1 MVVGT
6 KISLRRLFL
15 KKWRNIYPCSLKNK
29 FKGMAMQYLGMLIA
43 LIIAFY
49 AFLFGLETWRE
60 KNYIGFWGIAVLA
73 AATVAMPF
81 YTLFLR

>member
-1 MVVGT
+1 
-6 KISLRRLFL
+6 
-15 KKWRNIYPCSLKNK
+15 
-29 FKGMAMQYLGMLIA
+29 MAMQYLGMLIA

-49 AFLFGLETWRE
+49 TFLFGLETWRE